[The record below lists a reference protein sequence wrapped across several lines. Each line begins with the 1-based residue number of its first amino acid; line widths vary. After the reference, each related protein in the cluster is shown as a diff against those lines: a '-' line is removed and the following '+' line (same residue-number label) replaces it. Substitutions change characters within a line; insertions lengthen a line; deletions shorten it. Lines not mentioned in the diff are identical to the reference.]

1 MITLRPYQTK
11 LYTELQDQ
19 VRMRHRSI
27 LAVMPTGAGK
37 TVVAAAL
44 AHNATAKGRK
54 AWFLCHRDFLLEQTS
69 LTFQQFDL
77 GHGFIAAGRPDG
89 FTDCMVVSVNTLRSR
104 LHKITERPDLVVWDE
119 AHHSRAESWQRVW
132 QWLGDRVVHIGLT
145 ATPERL
151 DGRGLGVV
159 PGQPG
164 GFTAMVQG
172 PTTRELIEMERL
184 SKYRCYAPGKLD
196 MTGVRVVAGE
206 YNRHQLAEVVEKNV
220 IKGDIVGHYQ
230 TRAAG
235 LRAVYFCPSIAYSK
249 RLAQAFNAAGIP
261 ARHLDGDSTLEER
274 VAAARAVARGEL
286 QVLTNVDLFGEG
298 YDLSAQAGQDVTIE
312 CCGLVRPTMSMAL
325 HLQQMGRALRPK
337 DQPAVILD
345 HVGNCARHGLPDDD
359 RFWELSSQKRKP
371 ARKSL
376 VRTCEHCLGVSP
388 ITAVVCECCGEPFEK
403 RQRSELEHQGGEL
416 VEIDAEARR
425 RKLWKEVEAADTL
438 PKLIEL
444 AKRRGYKPG
453 WAYHLWKARQ
463 SAQKRKQQMGGQVV
477 PFRRR

>member
-1 MITLRPYQTK
+1 MITLREYQTK

-19 VRMRHRSI
+19 VRLKHRAI
-27 LAVMPTGAGK
+27 LAVMPTGSGK

-44 AHNATAKGRK
+44 ARNASLKGKK

-104 LHKITERPDLVVWDE
+104 LNRITERPDLVVWDE
-119 AHHSRAESWQRVW
+119 AHHSRAQSWQKVW
-132 QWLGDRVVHIGLT
+132 EWLGPGIVHVGLT

-151 DGRGLGVV
+151 DGRGLGVI
-159 PGQPG
+159 PGEPG

-172 PTTRELIEMERL
+172 PTTRELIAMGRL
-184 SKYRCYAPGKLD
+184 SRYRCYAPGKLD
-196 MTGVRVVAGE
+196 MTGVRVIAGE
-206 YNRHQLAEVVEKNV
+206 YNRHQLSEVVEKNV

-235 LRAVYFCPSIAYSK
+235 MRAVYFCPSIAYSK
-249 RLAQAFNAAGIP
+249 RLAAVFNQAGIP
-261 ARHLDGDSTLEER
+261 AQHLDGDSTFEER
-274 VAAARAVARGEL
+274 ALAARKVARGEL
-286 QVLTNVDLFGEG
+286 KILCNVDLFGEG
-298 YDLSAQAGQDVTIE
+298 YDLSAQAGMDVTIE

-337 DQPAVILD
+337 DHPAIILD

-359 RFWELSSQKRKP
+359 RYWELSSQKRKP

-376 VRTCEHCLGVSP
+376 VRTCTYCQGVSP
-388 ITAVVCECCGEPFEK
+388 ITAVVCECCGEPFDK
-403 RQRSELEHQGGEL
+403 KVRAAPEHVGGEL

-425 RKLWKEVEAADTL
+425 VKLWKEVEQAQTL
-438 PKLIEL
+438 QQLIEL
-444 AKRRGYKPG
+444 AKKRGYKIG
-453 WAYHLWKARQ
+453 WAFHLHKARQ
-463 SAQKRKQQMGGQVV
+463 AAQKRKQQREGEII
-477 PFRRR
+477 PFKRR